1 MNTILCDN
9 AINNGWHDVKPNQ
22 GQKYFKRHLLVL
34 LCLLIVDFMDMLLL
48 FNICT
53 IAICII
59 QLKRRLQHLLF
70 LNMSV
75 PNQSQKTMV
84 FILPKILIADVNTYR
99 SVAAGSEIGLVFET
113 NSTYGSISKSHKS
126 QYCIDGVSDISDD
139 ETECFTSDLAKSS
152 KDAIRRY
159 TLKSYAKTNTTHHA
173 GGNTTVLMSSY
184 FVDTISSYKSS
195 TDDDASLE
203 DEEDKD
209 EIKEDKE
216 FMNYSSTSS
225 TDTSKYINDFDLDM
239 LDTYS
244 TTASES
250 GSDVDDDN
258 SSISSVDLDLDQ
270 DWSWLNE
277 GLGNTDSRDSS
288 DVDSDSG
295 FCDTKSTTSSR
306 DDVMD
311 ILSCNARSDVND
323 DIGDLREWNWL
334 VSTHF
339 I

>member
-1 MNTILCDN
+1 
-9 AINNGWHDVKPNQ
+9 
-22 GQKYFKRHLLVL
+22 
-34 LCLLIVDFMDMLLL
+34 MDMLLL

-53 IAICII
+53 IAICTI
-59 QLKRRLQHLLF
+59 QLKRRLQNLLC
-70 LNMSV
+70 LNMSA
-75 PNQSQKTMV
+75 PLQSQKTMIFV
-84 FILPKILIADVNTYR
+84 LPKILIADVDACFNLAT
-99 SVAAGSEIGLVFET
+99 GSKPGLGFIT
-113 NSTYGSISKSHKS
+113 NSAFGSISKSHHS

-139 ETECFTSDLAKSS
+139 EIDCLTSDLSKTS
-152 KDAIRRY
+152 KDAVRRY
-159 TLKSYAKTNTTHHA
+159 TSKSYAKTNTTHHA
-173 GGNTTVLMSSY
+173 KGNTVTQISSF
-184 FVDTISSYKSS
+184 FVDTVASYINS
-195 TDDDASLE
+195 TVDGASLE
-203 DEEDKD
+203 DEENEIKGDKD
-209 EIKEDKE
+209 FINNA
-216 FMNYSSTSS
+216 MTIS
-225 TDTSKYINDFDLDM
+225 TDSSKYINDFDLDM
-239 LDTYS
+239 FDTYS

-258 SSISSVDLDLDQ
+258 SSVSSVDLDLDQ

-277 GLGNTDSRDSS
+277 GLCNTDSRDSS

-311 ILSCNARSDVND
+311 LLSCNVSSDVND